1 MSPEELTHIWES
13 IQTLPQGQFAGR
25 QIVRASSESPIWAA
39 VDSNRTPHFLI
50 RVSGKEGAVRDSST
64 RGVKVFTDDLRIG
77 EESPAPFLALVC
89 HNPRFQETF
98 AALCH
103 DLLENLQSGES
114 PVHLVTATL
123 RRWREFFQIPSP
135 PLTLEQCLGLFAELW
150 FLERWIG
157 IPDGISDWNGPSGAR
172 HDFQRPESSIEVKA
186 TIALSGG
193 AVHRISSLDQLED
206 PAAGALYLFSLR
218 ATVDSLSANT
228 LPGIVNRIMRN
239 LRNNPEALTEFSDR
253 LGMSGYKP
261 GDANHYDHRWRI
273 LAEELFEV
281 RDDFPRLTTH
291 MSSDWPAGVVEVSYG
306 ISVEAC
312 ARWRVATRPEESPL

>member
-1 MSPEELTHIWES
+1 MSPEELIHVWKS
-13 IQTLPQGQFAGR
+13 IRTLPHGQFAGR
-25 QIVRASSESPIWAA
+25 QIGLVGSENQIWAA

-50 RVSGKEGAVRDSST
+50 RVSGKEGAIGDSST

-77 EESPAPFLALVC
+77 EESPASFLALVC
-89 HNPRFQETF
+89 HNQRFQETF

-103 DLLENLQSGES
+103 DLLENLQAGES
-114 PVHLVTATL
+114 PIHLVTATL
-123 RRWREFFQIPSP
+123 RRWREFFQISSP
-135 PLTLEQCLGLFAELW
+135 PLTQEQCLGLFAELW

-157 IPDGISDWNGPSGAR
+157 IPDGISGWNGPSGAR

-193 AVHRISSLDQLED
+193 AVHRISSLEQLEN
-206 PAAGALYLFSLR
+206 PATGVLYLFSLR
-218 ATVDSLSANT
+218 ATVDSLAANT

-239 LRNNPEALTEFSDR
+239 LRDNPEALTEFSDR
-253 LGMSGYKP
+253 LGRSGYKP
-261 GDANHYDHRWRI
+261 GDANHYDYRWRI

-281 RDDFPRLTTH
+281 REDFPRLTPH
-291 MSSDWPAGVVEVSYG
+291 MGSGWPAGVVDVSYG

-312 ARWRVATRPEESPL
+312 TQWRVAARPEESPL